1 MANLFGPLDDFD
13 LVMER
18 ARKAGVERMMI
29 TGGSL
34 SESKEALKLAETDE
48 HLYTTV
54 GCHPTRC
61 NEFETHK
68 AGPDHYYEELKKLIK
83 DHSLSHK
90 VVAIGECGLDYDRT
104 HFCPIDIQ
112 KKYFLRQF
120 DLAEETGLPMF
131 LHSRNTGSDFNDIIR
146 ANRTRFKGGVVHSFT
161 GTMQEMTD
169 LVELGLFIGI
179 NGCSLKTE
187 ENIEVVRAIPEDKL
201 MLETDAPWCEIRST
215 HASFKYWKNVDESI
229 QKLYAPPSK
238 KKEKFERGFMV
249 KSRNEPCAM
258 GQVLYVV
265 AAIRGLEPQELAEKV
280 WKNTCQVFFPET

>member
-1 MANLFGPLDDFD
+1 MNTDIIDIGINLTDGMFRGMYRGKQGHADDFD
-13 LVMER
+13 LVLER

-34 SESKEALKLAETDE
+34 SESKEALELAETD
-48 HLYTTV
+48 
-54 GCHPTRC
+54 
-61 NEFETHK
+61 
-68 AGPDHYYEELKKLIK
+68 
-83 DHSLSHK
+83 
-90 VVAIGECGLDYDRT
+90 DYDRT
-104 HFCPIDIQ
+104 HFCPIEIQ

-131 LHSRNTGSDFNDIIR
+131 LHCRNTGSDFNDMIR

-169 LVELGLFIGI
+169 LIELGLFIGI

-187 ENIEVVRAIPEDKL
+187 ENIEVVKAIPEDKL
-201 MLETDAPWCEIRST
+201 MLETDAPWCEIRPT

-229 QKLYAPPSK
+229 QSLYVPPSK